1 MGLEAM
7 INRNVLID
15 RLAAAAE
22 AKGKSNEARRLYRE
36 QLHGMRTVAL
46 GDLYKAEIKDD
57 PYSPKA
63 EWKPTAAA
71 A

>member
-15 RLAAAAE
+15 RLAQQAE
-22 AKGKSNEARRLYRE
+22 FDGKEGDALRAYRE
-36 QLHGMRTVAL
+36 QLHGMGTVAL
-46 GDLYKAEIKDD
+46 GDLYKAKIKDE